1 MNPLAIISLLLPALA
16 LCDHSILTFGAQPG
30 TLQENTTLAFINS
43 YAMQQAISAAN
54 ASDTDRTVLIPANY
68 SFLMMPVS
76 AVGIYNVTFKVDGMV
91 YAS

>member
-1 MNPLAIISLLLPALA
+1 
-16 LCDHSILTFGAQPG
+16 
-30 TLQENTTLAFINS
+30 
-43 YAMQQAISAAN
+43 MQQAISAAN